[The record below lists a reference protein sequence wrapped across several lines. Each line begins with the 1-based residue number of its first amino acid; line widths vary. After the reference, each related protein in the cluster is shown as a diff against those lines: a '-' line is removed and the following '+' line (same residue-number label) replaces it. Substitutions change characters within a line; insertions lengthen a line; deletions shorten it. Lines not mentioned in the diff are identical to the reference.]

1 MQQMLE
7 RENKKTVSIYPPYNK
22 EVLHPES
29 LKEDLDRFR
38 ASKKADAA
46 VLSVEPMEFSVE
58 KENKNLPA
66 SRFYTRIRSARI
78 EGFFHKGKSSV
89 LYVMFG
95 GSRTRSGGK
104 ALAPLPS
111 FYRWSWYQETDASLV
126 SLEDPMFYTFP
137 ECTLG
142 WYYGTKEEDYRQYCA
157 RCIGKIAEL
166 LNIENRDIV
175 LYGSSG
181 GGTAAIGVS
190 RYLTGCSVVAINPQ
204 IFLEKYPYTEELE
217 NITGMKLCGEADCF
231 MRNDNCKIMMENLE
245 NTYFL
250 IENVRSD
257 GDYKTQLRSFCDI
270 AGLNPEFG
278 ISKKGN
284 IVTWLYDAPGAPST
298 HSSVENTAVFK
309 LIDLLVR
316 YVRENEDI
324 GNLENLY
331 DVVNEFWHE
340 RYTLMRSNYYQN
352 KNIADLKAENE
363 RMKKE
368 LDWGWI
374 KAGVKLKKFL
384 GKVKRSVKG

>member
-1 MQQMLE
+1 MRQM
-7 RENKKTVSIYPPYNK
+7 REQENEKTVSIYPPYKK
-22 EVLHPES
+22 EVLHPKS

-38 ASKKADAA
+38 ASKRADAA
-46 VLSVEPMEFSVE
+46 VLFAEPVEFSAG
-58 KENKNLPA
+58 KENKSLPA
-66 SRFYTRIRSARI
+66 TRFYTRVGSARI

-166 LNIENRDIV
+166 LNIENKDIV

-204 IFLEKYPYTEELE
+204 IFLEKYPYTEEL
-217 NITGMKLCGEADCF
+217 
-231 MRNDNCKIMMENLE
+231 
-245 NTYFL
+245 
-250 IENVRSD
+250 
-257 GDYKTQLRSFCDI
+257 
-270 AGLNPEFG
+270 
-278 ISKKGN
+278 
-284 IVTWLYDAPGAPST
+284 
-298 HSSVENTAVFK
+298 
-309 LIDLLVR
+309 
-316 YVRENEDI
+316 
-324 GNLENLY
+324 
-331 DVVNEFWHE
+331 
-340 RYTLMRSNYYQN
+340 
-352 KNIADLKAENE
+352 
-363 RMKKE
+363 
-368 LDWGWI
+368 DWGWI
-374 KAGVKLKKFL
+374 KAGVKLKKTL
-384 GKVKRSVKG
+384 GKMKRKMIG